1 MTELTGLRR
10 LNTAMDFTY
19 LISII
24 MLILS
29 FGYVIFTLFLRK
41 KKMPTKKGHKME
53 PTFISLIATLPF
65 SYLPTLPT
73 YLSFSY
79 VIYAHMNDQSVLD
92 PCIDFRA
99 QLSTYYQYLQTKEAL
114 LVNEIKLLTGNS
126 S

>member
-29 FGYVIFTLFLRK
+29 FG
-41 KKMPTKKGHKME
+41 
-53 PTFISLIATLPF
+53 
-65 SYLPTLPT
+65 
-73 YLSFSY
+73 Y

>member
-1 MTELTGLRR
+1 M
-10 LNTAMDFTY
+10 
-19 LISII
+19 
-24 MLILS
+24 
-29 FGYVIFTLFLRK
+29 LFLLFFRI
-41 KKMPTKKGHKME
+41 KKMPVKKGHKME
-53 PTFISLIATLPF
+53 PTFISLITTLPF

-73 YLSFSY
+73 YPPFSY